1 MNFENYTRKSLEA
14 VQEARQLAVANGH
27 PEVSQL
33 HLLAALLQQEGGL
46 IPQLLRK
53 MGLTVESLEAAVNG
67 ELNRLPRVS
76 GSREADR
83 IYITGDLDGAFTAAQ
98 AQAKTMHDEFISV
111 EHLLL
116 GLLDAAAGPVKRL
129 ADTYRITKEGCLRA
143 LQEVRGNQRVTTD
156 NPEGT
161 YEALEKYGTDLV
173 KRARDQ
179 KLDPVIGR
187 DEEIRNVIRI
197 LSRKTKN
204 NPVLIGEPGVGKTAI
219 AEGLAQRIVRKDVP
233 KSLQDRTQA

>member
-1 MNFENYTRKSLEA
+1 MNMNKYTQKSLEA
-14 VQEARQLAVANGH
+14 VQSARDIAVQNGH
-27 PEVSQL
+27 QQL
-33 HLLAALLQQEGGL
+33 EQVHLLLALLHQEGGL
-46 IPQLLRK
+46 CPQLLRK
-53 MGLTVESLEAAVNG
+53 MEITVESLMAAAMT
-67 ELNRLPRVS
+67 ELRKIPSVKV
-76 GSREADR
+76 SREADR
-83 IYITGDLDGAFTAAQ
+83 FYISADADAAFNAAEQQ
-98 AQAKTMHDEFISV
+98 AEAMKDDFVSV

-116 GLLDAAAGPVKRL
+116 GLVETARGGVKQL
-129 ADTYRITKEGCLRA
+129 LDTYRISREQVLQA

-179 KLDPVIGR
+179 KMDPVIGR
-187 DEEIRNVIRI
+187 DEEIRNVVRI

-219 AEGLAQRIVRKDVP
+219 AEGLAQRVVKKDVP
-233 KSLQDRTQA
+233 KGVSVAGAT